1 MALRNIRKRDCY
13 GVQSVEI
20 MGARMNRSNAN
31 LAKIGTGVG
40 TLDSLARIWANKEI
54 VRP

>member
-1 MALRNIRKRDCY
+1 MALSDIRRLDCY
-13 GVQSVEI
+13 GVQGVEI
-20 MGARMNRSNAN
+20 MGARMNHSNAN
-31 LAKIGTGVG
+31 LVKIGTGVG